1 MFQIQRPTEQ
11 WIDEVVNVIN
21 ENQLNPEESKFMM
34 AFFSSMDSEF
44 VEYFQK
50 NKTQISAFS
59 GHNFHIFTPLIYED
73 KVIPDEDW
81 RRMRN
86 EFKSFGI
93 PVSTEP
99 TFIFFNILKSKW
111 DRYIPTFFAGFEC
124 KTFDEFPRKL
134 KKAIDK
140 SIEIKD
146 TKRLVNKLSE
156 IFLSKNIV
164 PIDNIKDILKE
175 TISRKLPQ
183 AKIFISHSSID
194 KPFVHKLKEELS
206 KDSSLKF
213 WIDENEI
220 LSGDDIQ
227 KTISDSLKEMDYLL
241 LVISENS
248 TKSPW
253 VNFEVSQ
260 FMGFAENKRIIPI
273 ILSKGQKF
281 SEPIDNLIRR
291 LNYLDF
297 SDKKNWQKNI
307 TSIKFALSTGS
318 GIENSSKDIKVSFN
332 NTVNNAI
339 VGDNN
344 KIIINQ
350 TKKKVVQKYPEGC
363 IGADT
368 VKANYIGHLISR
380 YNEYKEYEVGKGQV
394 KYAVFA
400 GQLKKRYK
408 IAPTRT
414 LYNLHINKF
423 DELIS
428 YIQSRIDGTKLAKIK
443 GKGHKNYSTFEE
455 FEKGQK

>member
-1 MFQIQRPTEQ
+1 MFQIQQPTEQ

-21 ENQLNPEESKFMM
+21 ENQFNPEESKFMM

-50 NKTQISAFS
+50 NKTQISSFS
-59 GHNFHIFTPLIYED
+59 GCNFHIFTPLIYED
-73 KVIPDEDW
+73 KVIPDEEW
-81 RRMRN
+81 RKMRH
-86 EFKSFGI
+86 EFKYFGI

-99 TFIFFNILKSKW
+99 TFIFFNVSKSQQDK
-111 DRYIPTFFAGFEC
+111 YEPTFFAGFEC
-124 KTFDEFPRKL
+124 STFNEFPKKL
-134 KKAIDK
+134 KNAIDK

-146 TKRLVNKLSE
+146 TKKLTNKLSE
-156 IFLSKNIV
+156 IFLSKNIIPV
-164 PIDNIKDILKE
+164 DKVDSILKD

-194 KPFVHKLKEELS
+194 KPFVHELKNELS
-206 KDSSLKF
+206 KDKSFNF

-220 LSGDDIQ
+220 LAGDDIQ
-227 KTISDSLKEMDYLL
+227 KTISESLKEMDYLL

-273 ILSKGQKF
+273 VLSKGQKF

-307 TSIKFALSTGS
+307 TSIKLALSKGT
-318 GIENSSKDIKVSFN
+318 GIESQSKEIKVNFN
-332 NTVNNAI
+332 STVKNAI
-339 VGDNN
+339 IGDNN
-344 KIIINQ
+344 KITINQ

-368 VKANYIGHLISR
+368 IKANYIGHLISR

-394 KYAVFA
+394 IYAVFA
-400 GQLKKRYK
+400 GHLKKRYK

-423 DELIS
+423 DELVS
-428 YIQSRIDGTKLAKIK
+428 YIQSRIDGTKLAKSK

-455 FEKGQK
+455 FEKEQK

>member
-1 MFQIQRPTEQ
+1 MFQIQQPTEQ

-34 AFFSSMDSEF
+34 AFFTSMDSEF
-44 VEYFQK
+44 VDYFQK
-50 NKTQISAFS
+50 NKMQISSFS
-59 GHNFHIFTPLIYED
+59 GRNFHIFTPLIYED
-73 KVIPDEDW
+73 KVIPDEEW
-81 RRMRN
+81 RKMRN

-99 TFIFFNILKSKW
+99 TFIFFNISKSQQ
-111 DRYIPTFFAGFEC
+111 DRYEPTFFAGFEC
-124 KTFDEFPRKL
+124 NTFNDFPKKL
-134 KKAIDK
+134 KNAIDK
-140 SIEIKD
+140 SIEVKD
-146 TKRLVNKLSE
+146 TKRLTNKLSE
-156 IFLSKNIV
+156 VFLSKNII
-164 PIDNIKDILKE
+164 PIDNVNDILKE

-194 KPFVHKLKEELS
+194 KPFVHELTEELS
-206 KDSSLKF
+206 KDNSLNF

-220 LSGDDIQ
+220 LAGDDIQ
-227 KTISDSLKEMDYLL
+227 KTISKSLKEMDYLL

-297 SDKKNWQKNI
+297 SDKKNWRKNI
-307 TSIKFALSTGS
+307 ASIKLALSKGT
-318 GIENSSKDIKVSFN
+318 GIENQSNEIKVNFN
-332 NTVNNAI
+332 STVDNAVI
-339 VGDNN
+339 GNNN

-368 VKANYIGHLISR
+368 IKANYIGHLISR

-394 KYAVFA
+394 NYAVFA
-400 GQLKKRYK
+400 GHLKKRYK

-423 DELIS
+423 DELAS
-428 YIQSRIDGTKLAKIK
+428 YIQSRIDATKLAKTK
-443 GKGHKNYSTFEE
+443 GRGHKNYSTFEE
-455 FEKGQK
+455 FEEGQK